1 MSMQITAQNF
11 EANARKALQ
20 DPNLRKAMQIIGGPM
35 ASRRVETARELPEF
49 EALRDEG
56 VKIKTHVLKHIDLYL
71 EKFEQQLTA
80 RGGKLHWCRTP
91 REARETILALCRSRD
106 AKLVTKGKSMVT
118 EEIGLNAFLEE
129 QGITPVE
136 TDLGEYIIQ
145 LAHEPPSHIIGPALH
160 KTREQVAELFEEHH
174 PDYELPNVPGV
185 KAGPRSTEPQVL
197 VTEARQVLR
206 DRYFQA
212 DVGITGANFL
222 IAETGATVI
231 VTNEGNGDLTQS
243 LPKMHI
249 VVSSIEKV
257 IPNLE
262 DLSTI
267 LRVLARSATGQEMS
281 CYTTLS
287 CGPKRPEDKDGPE
300 EFHVVLLDNGRSEM
314 LGTELEPLLRC
325 IRCGAC
331 MNNCPVYHSV
341 GGHAYGWVYPGP
353 IGAAL
358 DPHMIGLETARHLP
372 NASTFC
378 GKCEEVCPMRI
389 PLPDIMRWWREQA
402 HEKQITPPLQ
412 RWGIEAWAFAAK
424 HPWLYRLGAGLAI
437 ALLNRLGKDKGKFAA
452 LPLAA
457 GWTDGRDLPAP
468 QSASTFMSQY
478 KSAKKGAVR

>member
-1 MSMQITAQNF
+1 MTMPITSFAF
-11 EANARKALQ
+11 KDNAKKALA
-20 DPNLRKAMQIIGGPM
+20 DPNLRKAMAIIGGPM
-35 ASRRVETARELPEF
+35 ASRRVESAQQLPEF

-56 VKIKTHVLKHIDLYL
+56 LAIKKHVMAHLDLYL
-71 EKFEQQLTA
+71 ERFEQAVTA
-80 RGGKLHWCRTP
+80 KGGHVHWCRTP

-106 AKLVTKGKSMVT
+106 AKTVTKGKSMVS
-118 EEIGLNAFLEE
+118 EEIGLNGFLE
-129 QGITPVE
+129 QHGIQPVE

-174 PDYELPNVPGV
+174 PDYAPNGV
-185 KAGPRSTEPQVL
+185 KPGKRSTEPQTL
-197 VTEARQVLR
+197 VSEARSVLR
-206 DRYFQA
+206 QAYFKA

-249 VVSSIEKV
+249 VISSIEKV
-257 IPNLE
+257 MPNLE
-262 DLSTI
+262 DVSTI

-287 CGPKRPEDKDGPE
+287 CGPKRPDDVDGPE

-314 LGTELEPLLRC
+314 LGSPLEDLMRC

-358 DPHMIGLETARHLP
+358 DPHMIGLEAAQHLP

-389 PLPDIMRWWREQA
+389 PLPKIMRHWREQA
-402 HEKQITPPLQ
+402 HDKRITPPLQ
-412 RWGIEAWAFAAK
+412 RYGIEAWAWLAQR
-424 HPWLYRLGAGLAI
+424 PWLYRLAT
-437 ALLNRLGKDKGKFAA
+437 RLGIGLLGALGKQKGRFAS
-452 LPLAA
+452 LPLAN
-457 GWTDGRDLPAP
+457 GWTAARDFPAP
-468 QSASTFMSQY
+468 QGDTFMSQWQ
-478 KSAKKGAVR
+478 KRQSVKQDGGK

>member
-1 MSMQITAQNF
+1 MSMQVTAQHF
-11 EANARKALQ
+11 ETNASRALR
-20 DPNLRKAMQIIGGPM
+20 DPNLRKAMGIIGGAM
-35 ASRRVETARELPEF
+35 ASRRVESARELPEF

-56 VKIKTHVLKHIDLYL
+56 VKIKNHVLAHIDLYL
-71 EKFEQQLTA
+71 EKFEAQVKA
-80 RGGKLHWCRTP
+80 RGGHVHWCRTP
-91 REARETILALCRSRD
+91 REARETILALCRSRN
-106 AKLVTKGKSMVT
+106 ARTVTKGKSMVT

-129 QGITPVE
+129 QGIQPVE

-160 KTREQVAELFEEHH
+160 KTREQIADLFEQHH
-174 PDYELPNVPGV
+174 PDYELPNRPGE

-257 IPNLE
+257 IPNME

-267 LRVLARSATGQEMS
+267 LRILARSATGQEMS
-281 CYTTLS
+281 VYTTLS
-287 CGPKRPEDKDGPE
+287 CGPKRSTDLDGPE

-314 LGTELEPLLRC
+314 LGTTLQPLLRC

-402 HEKQITPPLQ
+402 HEKRIGPAWP
-412 RWGIEAWAFAAK
+412 RWGVEAWAFAARN
-424 HPWLYRLGAGLAI
+424 PWLYRLGSRI
-437 ALLNRLGKDKGKFAA
+437 AVAALHMMGKKKGGRFAK
-452 LPLAA
+452 LPLAS

-468 QSASTFMSQY
+468 QSRDTFMAQY
-478 KSAKKGAVR
+478 KRQKEMRR

>member
-1 MSMQITAQNF
+1 MSMQVTAQAF
-11 EANARKALQ
+11 EANAHKAMQ
-20 DPNLRKAMQIIGGPM
+20 DPNLRKAMDIIGGPM

-56 VKIKTHVLKHIDLYL
+56 VKIKNHVLQHIDLYL
-71 EKFEQQLTA
+71 EKFEQQVTA
-80 RGGKLHWCRTP
+80 RGGKVHWCRTP
-91 REARETILALCRSRD
+91 REARETILALCRSRN

-129 QGITPVE
+129 HGITPVE

-160 KTREQVAELFEEHH
+160 KTREQVAELFEDHH
-174 PDYELPNVPGV
+174 PDYAPHGV
-185 KAGPRSTEPQVL
+185 KLGARSSDPQSL
-197 VTEARQVLR
+197 VSEARSVLR

-249 VVSSIEKV
+249 AVSSIEKV

-267 LRVLARSATGQEMS
+267 LRILARSATGQEMS

-314 LGTELEPLLRC
+314 LGTALQPLMRC

-331 MNNCPVYHSV
+331 MNNCPVYRSV

-389 PLPDIMRWWREQA
+389 PLPDIMRHWREQA
-402 HEKQITPPLQ
+402 HAQQITPPLQ

-424 HPWLYRLGAGLAI
+424 RPWLYRLGTRLAI
-437 ALLNRLGKDKGKFAA
+437 AALHMLGAKQGGRFAR
-452 LPLAA
+452 LPLAS

-468 QSASTFMSQY
+468 QAAETFMAQY
-478 KSAKKGAVR
+478 KRRKGDRR